1 MSVYRGG
8 AAQGAAEE
16 RRRNLLGFAHGA
28 LVTLLLRRGNIMRGA
43 ARNRSG
49 SAAKR
54 GSNALP
60 QGDEIVMV
68 R

>member
-1 MSVYRGG
+1 LDRPQGFYFAKPLSVDD
-8 AAQGAAEE
+8 
-16 RRRNLLGFAHGA
+16 
-28 LVTLLLRRGNIMRGA
+28 VTLLLRRGNIMRGA

>member
-1 MSVYRGG
+1 LDRPQGFYFAKPLSVDD
-8 AAQGAAEE
+8 
-16 RRRNLLGFAHGA
+16 
-28 LVTLLLRRGNIMRGA
+28 VTLLLRRGNIMRGA

-60 QGDEIVMV
+60 QVDEIVMV